1 MVTFVKATFVL
12 VTFVHIG
19 NILAVT
25 DPIFTKRL
33 GPDFL
38 QALTSLIEIF
48 LPKFSL
54 AQIFGTLEIFFWTPI
69 FAEQFFL
76 DPKCLRHEHFLDS
89 KLFWT

>member
-1 MVTFVKATFVL
+1 MTFVKATFVL

-33 GPDFL
+33 EPDFL

-54 AQIFGTLEIFFWTPI
+54 AQIFGTLEIFFGH
-69 FAEQFFL
+69 QF
-76 DPKCLRHEHFLDS
+76 LRNNF
-89 KLFWT
+89 FWTQNV

>member
-1 MVTFVKATFVL
+1 M
-12 VTFVHIG
+12 TFVHIG

-54 AQIFGTLEIFFWTPI
+54 TQIFAMLKYLFWTPI
-69 FAEQFFL
+69 FVEQFFFN
-76 DPKCLRHEHFLDS
+76 PKFLRHKHFWTRICFGLRMLSDS
-89 KLFWT
+89 KFC